1 MTPPFPK
8 LEVAAGEWQY
18 QVVSHREKW
27 FRVVIGQKEVAR
39 LVTADSAAAIR
50 LATAISNELSF
61 KLDVT
66 SA

>member
-1 MTPPFPK
+1 MTPSFPY
-8 LEVAAGEWQY
+8 LEVAADEWQY
-18 QVVSHREKW
+18 QVMSHREKW
-27 FRVVIGQKEVAR
+27 FRVVMGQKEVAR
-39 LVTADSAAAIR
+39 LIAADSAAAIR